1 MKRLLLS
8 LLSTVAVFGAIAPMA
23 HAMPTRLENIRQAH
37 LNDTYLNPR
46 QADLPGQGNSGTG
59 NTVAQSQ
66 PSDLS
71 QFDQIRRAHRN
82 DVYLNPRQISQA
94 SQATATDHNTL
105 AQVPQAQNPGSTIH
119 QMHLKNLDKH

>member
-46 QADLPGQGNSGTG
+46 QADLPNQGNSGTG
-59 NTVAQSQ
+59 NTWPRVNPQTSAS
-66 PSDLS
+66 S
-71 QFDQIRRAHRN
+71 IRSGVAHRN

-94 SQATATDHNTL
+94 NQPHRDGSQHLSSGAASSKSGVYHSPN
-105 AQVPQAQNPGSTIH
+105 APQE
-119 QMHLKNLDKH
+119 LR